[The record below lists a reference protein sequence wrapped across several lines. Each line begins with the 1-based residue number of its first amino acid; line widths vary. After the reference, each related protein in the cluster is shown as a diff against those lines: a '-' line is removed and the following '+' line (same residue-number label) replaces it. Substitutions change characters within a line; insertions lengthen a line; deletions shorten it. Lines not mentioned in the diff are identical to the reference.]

1 VSITIVPLSAESVVQ
16 HRDEIGRVHAAAFGR
31 DEAAAIRYATVS
43 LPEMAAYPGFL
54 ASVVFAADRIV
65 GLAFGHAATPHL
77 PWSDRVYCSLRDAG
91 HEEWTRDPFEVA
103 DVATHPDW
111 QNHGIGRLVLD
122 DLVGRF
128 TGSRA
133 ILVTYH
139 GDHPAK
145 RFYLRAGWT
154 VLVEDFF
161 YIPDRPPTSILG
173 LEQPER
179 IMN

>member
-1 VSITIVPLSAESVVQ
+1 MSITIVPLSAESVIQ

-43 LPEMAAYPGFL
+43 LPEMAAYPGLL
-54 ASVVFAADRIV
+54 ASVVFAAGRIV

-77 PWSDRVYCSLRDAG
+77 PWSVRVYRGLRDAG
-91 HEEWTRDPFEVA
+91 HDGWTHDPFEVA
-103 DVATHPDW
+103 DVATDPAW
-111 QNHGIGRLVLD
+111 QNRGIGRLLLH
-122 DLVGRF
+122 DLVDQV
-128 TGSRA
+128 TQPRA

-161 YIPDRPPTSILG
+161 HVPDRPPTSILG
-173 LEQPER
+173 FDR
-179 IMN
+179 RAHTAN